1 MDTTNETKD
10 YRFQPDQIDWNSL
23 SSLGIDKGRLEK
35 IDVLDNL
42 LKGYKTN
49 ELVPLTLKLGNA
61 VVRMDARLSLQQ
73 NDEGKIVM
81 AMHGIRREPNLNFSF
96 FGHEFTDEDKENLR
110 RSGNMG
116 RVVELYNQKSGE
128 YIPSVISIDSKTK
141 ELVAFRADWMK
152 VPEEIKGVK
161 LNEEQKQ
168 VLLEGKPLYLEG
180 MISKKGEPFNAE
192 VQFNADKRFIEFLF
206 GERSTVQKKANGDLG
221 GGMEVKTETKEAKK
235 ETKKKKDES
244 APKIKKSSKPKAMKL

>member
-35 IDVLDNL
+35 LDVLDNL

-49 ELVPLTLKLGNA
+49 ELVPLTLKFGNA

-73 NDEGKIVM
+73 NDDGKIMM
-81 AMHGIRREPNLNFSF
+81 AMHGIRKEPNLNFSF

-206 GERSTVQKKANGDLG
+206 GERSTFQKKANGEL
-221 GGMEVKTETKEAKK
+221 KSETKEAKK
-235 ETKKKKDES
+235 VTKKNKIES
-244 APKIKKSSKPKAMKL
+244 APKTKKASKPKALKL

>member
-35 IDVLDNL
+35 LDVLDNL

-73 NDEGKIVM
+73 NDEGNIVM
-81 AMHGIRREPNLNFSF
+81 AMHGIRKEPNLNFSF
-96 FGHEFTDEDKENLR
+96 FGHEFTDEDKANLR

-128 YIPSVISIDSKTK
+128 YIPSIISIDSKTK
-141 ELVAFRADWMK
+141 ELVAFRAEWMK
-152 VPEEIKGVK
+152 IPEEIKGVK

-180 MISKKGEPFNAE
+180 MISKKGEPFSAE
-192 VQFNADKRFIEFLF
+192 IQFNADKRFIEFLF
-206 GERSTVQKKANGDLG
+206 GERSTVQKKAT
-221 GGMEVKTETKEAKK
+221 EVKKETKEAKK

-244 APKIKKSSKPKAMKL
+244 APKIKKSSKPKALKL

>member
-1 MDTTNETKD
+1 
-10 YRFQPDQIDWNSL
+10 
-23 SSLGIDKGRLEK
+23 
-35 IDVLDNL
+35 
-42 LKGYKTN
+42 
-49 ELVPLTLKLGNA
+49 
-61 VVRMDARLSLQQ
+61 
-73 NDEGKIVM
+73 
-81 AMHGIRREPNLNFSF
+81 MHGIRKEPNLNFSY

-206 GERSTVQKKANGDLG
+206 GERSTVQKKAND
-221 GGMEVKTETKEAKK
+221 EVKKETKEAKK

-244 APKIKKSSKPKAMKL
+244 APKIKKTSKPWALKL